1 MFQSYFDHVLGI
13 NSHYPKPRWTCV
25 KNVLI
30 CEMSQILQ
38 MSFVM

>member
-1 MFQSYFDHVLGI
+1 MAIIQ
-13 NSHYPKPRWTCV
+13 NQV

-38 MSFVM
+38 MSFMM